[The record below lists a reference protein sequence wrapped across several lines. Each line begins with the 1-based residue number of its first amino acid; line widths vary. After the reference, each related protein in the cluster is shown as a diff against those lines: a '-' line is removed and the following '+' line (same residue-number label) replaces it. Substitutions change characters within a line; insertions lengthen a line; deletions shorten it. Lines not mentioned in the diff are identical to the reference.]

1 MVCDHHGHVLCDNDA
16 LSIYAPIHDRRCLQ
30 TAVLHVYHL
39 TSSPFIAMSESA
51 DASSG
56 SKKAIKPIDSHS
68 VHRITSGQVVI
79 DLQTAAKELVE
90 NALDAGATN
99 IGS

>member
-1 MVCDHHGHVLCDNDA
+1 MCRVTMTRSNLRAHLTLIAVGSRPFVFKLTVHVYGLA
-16 LSIYAPIHDRRCLQ
+16 LSP
-30 TAVLHVYHL
+30 
-39 TSSPFIAMSESA
+39 PIAMSDSA
-51 DASSG
+51 ATSSTP
-56 SKKAIKPIDSHS
+56 KQAIKAIDSHS

-99 IGS
+99 IGP

>member
-1 MVCDHHGHVLCDNDA
+1 
-16 LSIYAPIHDRRCLQ
+16 
-30 TAVLHVYHL
+30 
-39 TSSPFIAMSESA
+39 MSEST

-99 IGS
+99 IGP

>member
-1 MVCDHHGHVLCDNDA
+1 MSDNA
-16 LSIYAPIHDRRCLQ
+16 
-30 TAVLHVYHL
+30 T
-39 TSSPFIAMSESA
+39 
-51 DASSG
+51 ASSG
-56 SKKAIKPIDSHS
+56 SSGAIKPIDSHS

-99 IGS
+99 IGP